1 LNIVQSYTA
10 KGDAVKPGSAADA
23 APTITPQTAGAR
35 MALSRDKVVNAAL
48 AIVQDHGLASLSMRQ
63 IAAALGVQPGAIY
76 WHVTSKQELLALL
89 ADRILAASPG
99 GKPAAPSPDARQKA
113 IDMRAALLAVRD
125 GAEIVSFALALRP
138 LSHAPVPRFRDA
150 LAADLPEQHAE
161 WGARTLTHYIL
172 GEVAEEQNH
181 AELVRAGILPGDQHP
196 DYSAEAFIF
205 GVDAILSGLT
215 GRRGQPT
222 RPA

>member
-1 LNIVQSYTA
+1 
-10 KGDAVKPGSAADA
+10 
-23 APTITPQTAGAR
+23 
-35 MALSRDKVVNAAL
+35 MALSRDKVVDAAL
-48 AIVQDHGLASLSMRQ
+48 AIVQSHGLASLSMRQ

-89 ADRILAASPG
+89 ADRILAAVPG
-99 GKPAAPSPDARQKA
+99 TAAAASRTARQQA
-113 IDMRAALLAVRD
+113 MDMRAALLAVRD
-125 GAEIVSFALALRP
+125 GAEIVSFAHALRP
-138 LSHAPVPRFRDA
+138 LSRPPVRRFHEA
-150 LAADLPEQHAE
+150 LAADLPGQHAE

-181 AELVRAGILPGDQHP
+181 AELVRAGILSGGQHP

-215 GRRGQPT
+215 ARGAGR
-222 RPA
+222 

>member
-1 LNIVQSYTA
+1 
-10 KGDAVKPGSAADA
+10 
-23 APTITPQTAGAR
+23 
-35 MALSRDKVVNAAL
+35 
-48 AIVQDHGLASLSMRQ
+48 MRQ

-76 WHVTSKQELLALL
+76 WHVSSKQELL

-99 GKPAAPSPDARQKA
+99 GAAATPGPGARQQA
-113 IDMRAALLAVRD
+113 MGMRTALLAVRD

-138 LSHAPVPRFRDA
+138 LSRAPMRRFCEA

-181 AELVRAGILPGDQHP
+181 ADLFRAGILPGDQHP
-196 DYSAEAFIF
+196 DYSAEAFTF
-205 GVDAILSGLT
+205 GVDALLSGLT
-215 GRRGQPT
+215 VRAAGRRGQPA
-222 RPA
+222 RSA

>member
-1 LNIVQSYTA
+1 
-10 KGDAVKPGSAADA
+10 
-23 APTITPQTAGAR
+23 
-35 MALSRDKVVNAAL
+35 MALSRDKVVDAAL

-63 IAAALGVQPGAIY
+63 IAAALGVQPGALY
-76 WHVTSKQELLALL
+76 WHVSSKQELLALL
-89 ADRILAASPG
+89 GDRILAASPDEA
-99 GKPAAPSPDARQKA
+99 AAPGPDARQQA
-113 IDMRAALLAVRD
+113 MQLRAALLAVRD
-125 GAEIVSFALALRP
+125 GAEVVSFALALRP
-138 LSHAPVPRFRDA
+138 LSHEPIRRFREA
-150 LAADLPEQHAE
+150 LAADLPQQHAT

-196 DYSAEAFIF
+196 DRSAEAFIF

-215 GRRGQPT
+215 ARAAGLPGQPT